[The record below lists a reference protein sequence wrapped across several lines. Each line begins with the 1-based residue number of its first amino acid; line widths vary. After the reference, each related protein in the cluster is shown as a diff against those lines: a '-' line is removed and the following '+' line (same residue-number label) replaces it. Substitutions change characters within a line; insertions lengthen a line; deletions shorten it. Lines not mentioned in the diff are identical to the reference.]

1 MNTSIYAS
9 SSLTSLLAGSPA
21 PTERAWE
28 RSLPSLPRNFLVSQI
43 TIGQNCDVKQPHV
56 HNLYCDANDELA
68 KAIFDLYMGPST
80 FLQIFRETPLQA
92 IAALESDP
100 KVFGQLR
107 NYVGPISLKAN
118 HRKLV
123 RIARKLMAPC
133 SKR

>member
-1 MNTSIYAS
+1 
-9 SSLTSLLAGSPA
+9 
-21 PTERAWE
+21 
-28 RSLPSLPRNFLVSQI
+28 
-43 TIGQNCDVKQPHV
+43 VKQSHV
-56 HNLYCDANDELA
+56 HTFDSDANDELA

-80 FLQIFRETPLQA
+80 FLQVFRETPLQA

-123 RIARKLMAPC
+123 RIARRLVIPR
-133 SKR
+133 SKS